1 MRLERHLKVL
11 NDKANSTEPT
21 LKVAFASSNRKQVN
35 QHFGSANMF
44 LVYEI
49 TKDSSQLLENLQFA
63 DEAQD
68 GNESKL
74 IAKLDALQSCQMVY
88 CNAIGQSAVAQLM
101 KRGIQPM
108 RIDEQL
114 EISNLI
120 KSLQKQLSDP
130 TDPLISR
137 LTKQQ
142 NAGRFEQL
150 AAESWEE

>member
-11 NDKANSTEPT
+11 NDKANSNEPT

-74 IAKLDALQSCQMVY
+74 IAKLDALTGCQMVY
-88 CNAIGQSAVAQLM
+88 CQAIGPSVVAQLM
-101 KRGIQPM
+101 KRGVQPM

-120 KSLQKQLSDP
+120 KSLQKQLIDP

-137 LTKQQ
+137 FTKQQ
-142 NAGRFEQL
+142 NSGRFEQL